1 MMEQS
6 IRELV
11 ERAKMGDQQAIAALY
26 EKTSRK
32 AYYLSLQLVKDQEQ
46 AQDILQD
53 AFLKVFTNLN
63 MLQQPENFQGW
74 LDTIVIN
81 KSKDYLKKKKPVL
94 FSQMTGSEEPDS
106 EPDFEDERGYFSPEK
121 QVDYQETKR
130 LVQEMIDRLPEEQR
144 MAVVLYYLENLSV
157 GQIARLMECS
167 EGTIKS
173 RLNYGRKSIKA
184 QVLALEKKGTK
195 LYCMPLVPF
204 LYWMFRQQILA
215 AAAPKAVGAAVLQ
228 AAGAGAAAAGA
239 GNAAG
244 VSAGAGAGT
253 GTGGTTTAG
262 VATAG
267 NAAGTTGTT
276 AGAGGGIAG
285 TTASGG
291 TAAGAGTAGGTGA
304 VGTSAAAGAGT
315 AGTTAAAGAGT
326 ATAATG
332 AAGKAGL
339 AFLGKAL
346 GVKGVAIVAAAC
358 VGVGAGTAG
367 GVYVY
372 KNHQAAEAAKI
383 EAEQRAQEEEAQEN
397 AGGGETENED
407 EGTADGELGT
417 SRLSAE
423 EREILSRIYQAA
435 EQRDYKA
442 LAEAF
447 QPEFATLYNLE
458 QERFPG
464 QYIIF
469 DGQGISDTLEG
480 HKLAVRAVSTK
491 AKGGSHEGQTVY
503 SVTCYQGDFVDG
515 IPVGELLACRIEYRT
530 WSSRPGR
537 DVNITLA
544 DYEHGMSVGTVAT
557 ECWQIGEDTGE
568 AAWQIHIEGSYR
580 EDHWP
585 EGMFEIGYPVG
596 KQWVFDRNENV
607 IEEGLA
613 QELWFNVNV
622 EYGNTDEFNA
632 LPDSE
637 KQKRLNM
644 ETGSG
649 YLVPDITGNY
659 QLDNFELMMD
669 LESQNAV
676 FWSSKG
682 SYHVEGTEGLF
693 PFEITPAGAD
703 SGETDHFAASE
714 GASDLD
720 PAVGEPYR
728 AALRYPQYEHGK
740 MEDRFGEWKIS
751 ASSFEDPN
759 WDPVP
764 SEMIIH
770 ENYYEITN
778 ASIWVPYIV
787 SADEFSRM
795 KVGHTFS
802 VSVMDQ
808 NGLVSFEE
816 FQVLSK
822 DNNGYY
828 VLTGDES
835 GYEEA
840 YLSPRADGTAFICSY
855 DDDALY
861 SGVIYMGSLYFSK
874 NCKIYDVNGFDPS
887 AGPIT
892 LESYLT
898 EEHTMTFDNGMAGY
912 EYGLS
917 NGYIRLYGT
926 PVFDPNTGLITEY
939 AELYTP

>member
-32 AYYLSLQLVKDQEQ
+32 AYYLSLQLVKDQDQ

-228 AAGAGAAAAGA
+228 AAGAG
-239 GNAAG
+239 
-244 VSAGAGAGT
+244 T
-253 GTGGTTTAG
+253 
-262 VATAG
+262 
-267 NAAGTTGTT
+267 
-276 AGAGGGIAG
+276 AG
-285 TTASGG
+285 TTA
-291 TAAGAGTAGGTGA
+291 AAGAGTAGTTA
-304 VGTSAAAGAGT
+304 TAGAGT

-693 PFEITPAGAD
+693 PFEITPAGEASQAGAD
-703 SGETDHFAASE
+703 SGETDHFAAPE
-714 GASDLD
+714 GDSDLD

-759 WDPVP
+759 WNPVP
-764 SEMIIH
+764 SEMITH

-787 SADEFSRM
+787 SAEEFGRM

-840 YLSPRADGTAFICSY
+840 YLSPRADGTAFICSN
-855 DDDALY
+855 DADALY

-874 NCKIYDVNGFDPS
+874 NCKIYDVYGFDPS

>member
-32 AYYLSLQLVKDQEQ
+32 AYYLSLQLVKDQDQ

-63 MLQQPENFQGW
+63 KLQQPENFQGW

-94 FSQMTGSEEPDS
+94 FSQMTGAEEPDS

-244 VSAGAGAGT
+244 ISAGTGAGT

-267 NAAGTTGTT
+267 NAAGTAGTT

-285 TTASGG
+285 TTA
-291 TAAGAGTAGGTGA
+291 TAGP
-304 VGTSAAAGAGT
+304 

-326 ATAATG
+326 ASAATG

-442 LAEAF
+442 VAEAF

-491 AKGGSHEGQTVY
+491 AKGCSHEGQTVY

-622 EYGNTDEFNA
+622 EYGDTDEFNA
-632 LPDSE
+632 LPYSE

-693 PFEITPAGAD
+693 PFEITPAGEASQAGAD
-703 SGETDHFAASE
+703 SGETDHFAAPE

-720 PAVGEPYR
+720 LVVGEPYR

-764 SEMIIH
+764 SEMITH

-874 NCKIYDVNGFDPS
+874 NCKIYDVNGFEPS

>member
-1 MMEQS
+1 MEQS

-32 AYYLSLQLVKDQEQ
+32 AYYLSLQLVKDQDQ

-239 GNAAG
+239 ENAAG
-244 VSAGAGAGT
+244 ISAGT
-253 GTGGTTTAG
+253 
-262 VATAG
+262 
-267 NAAGTTGTT
+267 
-276 AGAGGGIAG
+276 GAGGGIAG

-291 TAAGAGTAGGTGA
+291 TATGAGTVGG
-304 VGTSAAAGAGT
+304 
-315 AGTTAAAGAGT
+315 TAAAGAGT
-326 ATAATG
+326 ATVATG

-372 KNHQAAEAAKI
+372 KNHQAAEAAKT
-383 EAEQRAQEEEAQEN
+383 EAEQSAQEEEAQEN
-397 AGGGETENED
+397 AGGRENED
-407 EGTADGELGT
+407 EGTADGALG
-417 SRLSAE
+417 SARLSAE
-423 EREILSRIYQAA
+423 EREILRRLYQAA

-458 QERFPG
+458 QEHFPG

-480 HKLAVRAVSTK
+480 HKLAVQVRSTK
-491 AKGGSHEGQTVY
+491 AKGGNHAGQTVY

-515 IPVGELLACRIEYRT
+515 LPEGELLAYRVEYRT
-530 WSSRPGR
+530 WSNRPGQ
-537 DVNITLA
+537 DVCITEA
-544 DYEHGMSVGTVAT
+544 DYERGVARGTVTT
-557 ECWQIGEDTGE
+557 ECWQIQEDTGE
-568 AAWQIHIEGSYR
+568 AAWQIHLEGSYR

-607 IEEGLA
+607 IEEGLT

-622 EYGNTDEFNA
+622 EYGDTDEFNA
-632 LPDSE
+632 LPESE

-644 ETGSG
+644 ETGIG
-649 YLVPDITGNY
+649 YLVPDTTGNY
-659 QLDNFELMMD
+659 RLDNFELMMD
-669 LESQNAV
+669 LESQDAV

-693 PFEITPAGAD
+693 PFEITSAGAASQTGAD
-703 SGETDHFAASE
+703 SGEAEHSDAPE

-720 PAVGEPYR
+720 PAVAEPYR

-740 MEDRFGEWKIS
+740 MEDRYGEWKVS

-759 WDPVP
+759 WNPVP
-764 SEMIIH
+764 SEMISH

-778 ASIWVPYIV
+778 ASIGVPYIV

-795 KVGHTFS
+795 KAGHTFS

-816 FQVLSK
+816 FQVLRK
-822 DNNGYY
+822 DNNGHY

-840 YLSPRADGTAFICSY
+840 YLSPRDDGTAFICSY

-887 AGPIT
+887 AGSIT
-892 LESYLT
+892 LESYMT
-898 EEHTMTFDNGMAGY
+898 EEHTLTFDNGMAGY

>member
-32 AYYLSLQLVKDQEQ
+32 AYYLSLQLVKDQDQ

-239 GNAAG
+239 GNTAG
-244 VSAGAGAGT
+244 ISAGT
-253 GTGGTTTAG
+253 
-262 VATAG
+262 
-267 NAAGTTGTT
+267 
-276 AGAGGGIAG
+276 GAGGGIAG

-291 TAAGAGTAGGTGA
+291 TATGAGTVGGTAAAGTGA
-304 VGTSAAAGAGT
+304 AGTTAAGAGT

-326 ATAATG
+326 ATVATG

-372 KNHQAAEAAKI
+372 KNHQAAEAAKT
-383 EAEQRAQEEEAQEN
+383 EAEQSAQEEEAQEN
-397 AGGGETENED
+397 AGGRENED
-407 EGTADGELGT
+407 EGTADGALG
-417 SRLSAE
+417 SARLSAE
-423 EREILSRIYQAA
+423 EREILRRLYQAA

-458 QERFPG
+458 QEHFPG

-480 HKLAVRAVSTK
+480 HKLAVQVRSTK
-491 AKGGSHEGQTVY
+491 AKGGNHAGQTVY

-515 IPVGELLACRIEYRT
+515 LPEGELLAYRVEYRT
-530 WSSRPGR
+530 WSNRPGQ
-537 DVNITLA
+537 DVCITEA
-544 DYEHGMSVGTVAT
+544 DYERGGTRGTVTT
-557 ECWQIGEDTGE
+557 ECWQIQEDTGE
-568 AAWQIHIEGSYR
+568 AAWQIHLEGGYR

-622 EYGNTDEFNA
+622 EYGDTEEFNA
-632 LPDSE
+632 LPESE

-644 ETGSG
+644 ETGTG
-649 YLVPDITGNY
+649 YLVPDTTGNY
-659 QLDNFELMMD
+659 RLDNFELMMD
-669 LESQNAV
+669 LESQDAV

-693 PFEITPAGAD
+693 PFEITSAGAASQAGAD
-703 SGETDHFAASE
+703 SGEADHSDAPE

-720 PAVGEPYR
+720 PAVAEPYR

-740 MEDRFGEWKIS
+740 MEDRYGEWKVS

-759 WDPVP
+759 WNPVP
-764 SEMIIH
+764 SEMISH

-778 ASIWVPYIV
+778 ASIGVPYIV

-795 KVGHTFS
+795 KAGHTFS

-816 FQVLSK
+816 FQVLRK

-840 YLSPRADGTAFICSY
+840 YLSPRDDGTAFICSY

-887 AGPIT
+887 AGSIT
-892 LESYLT
+892 LESYMT
-898 EEHTMTFDNGMAGY
+898 EEHTLTFDNGMAGY